1 MTDSSHRTLERIA
14 SRVPVPEPAY
24 ERLLRRRDRRHRN
37 QRITAGAV
45 GIAIFAVAVWIIAT
59 AGSLERT
66 QTPSV
71 TGPTTPDVTGPTA
84 PPDPPPVGLVGLPP
98 EGATLSTPS
107 RGELVLGFMFGH
119 SGGDPGRFS
128 VLVYADGRLIWQR
141 HGGGEGDYAIE
152 YSTGLLEQRLT
163 PEGVE
168 LVRAE
173 VLSTGLFDRDRNL
186 GYVGD
191 MYFGLIEVSNGDRL
205 IRVGWGD
212 QGPEGV
218 AREVPTPEQ
227 VSALQRLDA
236 RLADPASWLPSSAWE
251 DRKIRPYIA
260 SWYSVCAE
268 GDPSVELPRL
278 LALLPAPAEDL
289 LRVKDWT
296 SGEYV
301 GDYGII
307 THYCSQVTTDEA
319 RAVADVLDDAG
330 YVEREDAFGAR
341 YRSRPQGRSDTTIY
355 VSFEPA
361 LQEF

>member
-14 SRVPVPEPAY
+14 RRVPVPEPAY

-37 QRITAGAV
+37 QRITAGIV
-45 GIAIFAVAVWIIAT
+45 GIAIFAAAVWIVAT

-71 TGPTTPDVTGPTA
+71 TGPTTPDVTGRTA

-98 EGATLSTPS
+98 EGATPSTPS

-128 VLVYADGRLIWQR
+128 VYVYADGRLIWQR
-141 HGGGEGDYAIE
+141 LGGGEDAYAIE

-173 VLSTGLFDRDRNL
+173 VLSTGLFDHDRNL
-186 GYVGD
+186 GYVGN
-191 MYFGLIEVSNGDRL
+191 MYFGLIEVRNGDRL
-205 IRVGWGD
+205 VRVGWGD
-212 QGPEGV
+212 PGLAPVDV

-227 VSALQRLDA
+227 VSDLQRLDA
-236 RLADPASWLPSSAWE
+236 RLADPASWLPASAWD

-268 GDPSVELPRL
+268 GDPSIELTRL

-296 SGEYV
+296 SGEWELTTY
-301 GDYGII
+301 
-307 THYCSQVTTDEA
+307 YCSQVTTDEA
-319 RAVADVLDDAG
+319 RVVADALDEAAG
-330 YVEREDAFGAR
+330 YAVLEDAFGAR
-341 YRSRPQGRSDTTIY
+341 YRSRPQGRSGTTIS

-361 LQEF
+361 LPGF